1 MSTRT
6 FAVRRPRAAEQRH
19 TFSCFGGECT
29 VIVADATWPAD
40 AAAAA
45 AAGERALLTW
55 HERFSRFSD
64 GSELS
69 RLNDSPADEVV
80 VSPLMRRIVAAG
92 LRAARDTGGLVDV
105 TLADE
110 IERAGYGC
118 HMDGPGTDLS
128 AALGQAPERATAAP
142 HLDERW
148 RQIAVVDRRGTIA
161 RPPGLRIDVG
171 GIAKGVFADELAGML
186 AEFDAYAVDCCGDL
200 RVGGRARVERPVNV
214 SGPFD
219 GSTLH
224 TFPVTAGGVA
234 TSGIGRRSWTVDG
247 GRPAHH
253 LLDPRTGSPAFTGI
267 VQATALAPTAAQ
279 AEVLAKAALLSGP
292 ERAAEWLSHGGVI
305 VLDDG
310 RHEVVG
316 AASEG
321 AAPARPRP
329 TRVSWTRLA

>member
-171 GIAKGVFADELAGML
+171 GIAKGVFADELAARL
-186 AEFDAYAVDCCGDL
+186 AGLAAVVVECAGDL
-200 RVGGRARVERPVNV
+200 RLGGMEAPVREV
-214 SGPFD
+214 HVASPFD
-219 GSTLH
+219 DAILH
-224 TFPVTAGGVA
+224 TFRQRTGGVA
-234 TSGIGRRSWTVDG
+234 TSGIGTAVAGTPVTAILTRSLPG
-247 GRPAHH
+247 
-253 LLDPRTGSPAFTGI
+253 
-267 VQATALAPTAAQ
+267 
-279 AEVLAKAALLSGP
+279 VL
-292 ERAAEWLSHGGVI
+292 
-305 VLDDG
+305 
-310 RHEVVG
+310 
-316 AASEG
+316 AASEPALG
-321 AAPARPRP
+321 SDNPIAPTLRPSRIG
-329 TRVSWTRLA
+329 RK